1 MSTTADDI
9 YVLIAEGEGPTVEFK
24 REIPRQA
31 DDLTTELVALANTQ
45 GGALILGVD
54 DDGQLV
60 GLTDDPQRVEER
72 VMGLCRACDPPL
84 AVTTEVVELEGHS
97 LLIVHILEG
106 SDKPYRAR
114 GRCYVRVGSTTQRAS
129 REEERRLF
137 QESGQVL
144 YERTPLEEAD
154 YEDLDEGKLRRY
166 FEKRAPGA
174 AVNAGRTLRELV
186 EQADLPFLVR
196 WGDRLVPTVAALL
209 LFGRR
214 PTYYLPQVIV
224 SAARF
229 LGLEVDVTAIDRGSF
244 RGTVDELVEQ
254 GVAFVARNMRTAS
267 ILSEPDFPRRTDIP
281 EYPLKAV
288 REAITNAVMHR
299 DYSLAG
305 QTVTLAM
312 FDDRLEVFSP
322 GGLVRGMTLEDLGTG
337 KHLARNPTLAEAMRQ
352 LEWAERFGTG
362 IRLIRREMKE
372 LGSAAPIFTAKPDSF
387 TVTLYAKELDI
398 WRNEGRRRYE
408 WRSTE

>member
-1 MSTTADDI
+1 MSAITDD
-9 YVLIAEGEGPTVEFK
+9 VRTLVSQGEGPTVEFK

-31 DDLTTELVALANTQ
+31 DDLATELVAFANTR
-45 GGALILGVD
+45 GGTLILGVD
-54 DDGQLV
+54 DDGRVV
-60 GLTDDPQRVEER
+60 GLTDDPQRLEER
-72 VMGLCRACDPPL
+72 VMGLCRACDPSL
-84 AVTTEVVELEGHS
+84 TVTTEVVELDDNTLLVIHIPEG
-97 LLIVHILEG
+97 L
-106 SDKPYRAR
+106 DKPYRAR

-166 FEKRAPGA
+166 FEQRAPDA
-174 AVNAGRTLRELV
+174 AVNAGRTLRELG

-196 WGDRLVPTVAALL
+196 RGDRLVPTVAALL
-209 LFGRR
+209 LFGHR
-214 PTYYLPQVIV
+214 PTYYLPQAIV

-229 LGLEVDVTAIDRGSF
+229 PSLEIDVTAIDRGSF
-244 RGTVDELVEQ
+244 RGTVDELIEQ

-267 ILSEPDFPRRTDIP
+267 ILSEDEFPRRTDVP
-281 EYPLKAV
+281 EYPLKAI

-305 QTVTLAM
+305 QMVTLAM
-312 FDDRLEVFSP
+312 FDDRLEVLSP

-352 LEWAERFGTG
+352 LGWAERFGTG
-362 IRLIRREMKE
+362 IRLIRREMKA
-372 LGSAAPIFTAKPDSF
+372 LGSAEPLFTAGADSF
-387 TVTLYAKELDI
+387 TVTLRVKELDI

-408 WRSTE
+408 WRPPE